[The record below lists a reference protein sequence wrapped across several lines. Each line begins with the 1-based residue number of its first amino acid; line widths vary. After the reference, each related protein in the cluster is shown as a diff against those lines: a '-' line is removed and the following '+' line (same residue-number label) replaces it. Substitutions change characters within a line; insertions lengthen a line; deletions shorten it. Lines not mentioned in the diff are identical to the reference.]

1 MPWCPKCRNEYV
13 AGVQKCADCGCDL
26 VDSLKQAQHNIPI
39 CPKEV
44 PQAEEE
50 EGLESQTV
58 PQEADLEELIK
69 QQKQAAMFQGS
80 HIYQKSSEKAE
91 DFKSSAYVLLL
102 VGIGGIVLLVLI
114 VTGLLPI
121 RLDGWNRYLTGGV
134 MGTMFLLFIIMG
146 ILSLRSSKTLLGK
159 AVREDEL
166 TREILNWCSKNLTAE
181 AVDEMLTGEQDLPE
195 EAKYF
200 RRALY
205 MKERISHQF
214 LNLDENY
221 LEQLVD
227 DYYQEIYG

>member
-1 MPWCPKCRNEYV
+1 MPWCPKCRNEYI
-13 AGVQKCADCGCDL
+13 AGVQKCVDCGCNL
-26 VDSLKQAQHNIPI
+26 VDSLEQAQPVIHTSREEMQQP
-39 CPKEV
+39 V
-44 PQAEEE
+44 RHEEE
-50 EGLESQTV
+50 SLNQ
-58 PQEADLEELIK
+58 ELIK

-91 DFKSSAYVLLL
+91 DFRSSAYVLLL
-102 VGIGGIVLLVLI
+102 VGIGGMVLLVLI
-114 VTGLLPI
+114 AMGLLPI
-121 RLDGWNRYLTGGV
+121 RLAGWNRYLTGGV

-181 AVDEMLTGEQDLPE
+181 AVDGILTEEQDLPE

-200 RRALY
+200 KRTLY
-205 MKERISHQF
+205 MKERINHQF

>member
-26 VDSLKQAQHNIPI
+26 VDSLKQTQQNIPI
-39 CPKEV
+39 CPKEM

-50 EGLESQTV
+50 EGLEPKSV
-58 PQEADLEELIK
+58 PQEADMEELIK

-102 VGIGGIVLLVLI
+102 VGIGGMVLLVLI
-114 VTGLLPI
+114 VAGLLPI
-121 RLDGWNRYLTGGV
+121 SLDGWNRYLTGGV

-166 TREILNWCSKNLTAE
+166 TREILNWCRKNLTAE
-181 AVDEMLTGEQDLPE
+181 VVDGILTEELNLPE

-200 RRALY
+200 KRALY

>member
-1 MPWCPKCRNEYV
+1 MPWCPKCRNEYIT
-13 AGVQKCADCGCDL
+13 GVQKCVDCGCNL
-26 VDSLKQAQHNIPI
+26 VDSLEQAQPVIHTSQEEMQQP
-39 CPKEV
+39 V
-44 PQAEEE
+44 RHEEE
-50 EGLESQTV
+50 SLNQ
-58 PQEADLEELIK
+58 ELIK
-69 QQKQAAMFQGS
+69 QQKQSAMFQGS

-91 DFKSSAYVLLL
+91 DFRSSAYVLLL
-102 VGIGGIVLLVLI
+102 VGIGGMVLLVLI
-114 VTGLLPI
+114 AMGLLPI
-121 RLDGWNRYLTGGV
+121 RLAGWNRYLTGGV

-181 AVDEMLTGEQDLPE
+181 AVDGILTEEQDLPE

-200 RRALY
+200 KRTLY
-205 MKERISHQF
+205 MKERINHQF